1 MDKKETKRVK
11 VDYAH
16 LDELRKMD
24 CVETVLT
31 EPRIVVEVRT
41 ELSPHFPAIAR
52 FGDYVETET
61 RRRCPWVQPWMSAGQ
76 FGKVFANKQLI
87 PEEGGEE

>member
-16 LDELRKMD
+16 LYELRKMD
-24 CVETVLT
+24 CVETVRT

-61 RRRCPWVQPWMSAGQ
+61 RRRLPWVQPWMSAEQ

>member
-61 RRRCPWVQPWMSAGQ
+61 RRRLPWVLPSERLER
-76 FGKVFANKQLI
+76 FGRVFAGRRI
-87 PEEGGEE
+87 EAEEGGEE

>member
-24 CVETVLT
+24 CVETILT

-61 RRRCPWVQPWMSAGQ
+61 RRRLPWVEPGRKPKE
-76 FGKVFANKQLI
+76 FGRVFANKRLTA
-87 PEEGGEE
+87 EEGGEE